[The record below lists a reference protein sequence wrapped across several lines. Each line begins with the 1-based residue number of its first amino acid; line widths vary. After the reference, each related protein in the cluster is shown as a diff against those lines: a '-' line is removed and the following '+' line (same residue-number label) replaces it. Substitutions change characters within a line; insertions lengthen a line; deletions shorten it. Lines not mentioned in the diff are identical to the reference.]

1 MATWITITESW
12 SLPLVALLIPAVL
25 AWLML
30 RPYRKAR
37 RYEHRG
43 EHDRA
48 LAYYQR
54 QLALLNRFPW
64 LDGMYR
70 VFRYDT
76 RPYTLRE
83 LLLLDIAE
91 LQLRLHQPELAV
103 NALWRCLGFNDANMD
118 ALELLDHI
126 RTTASEHRI
135 IGW

>member
-1 MATWITITESW
+1 MANWIAIPESW
-12 SLPLVALLIPAVL
+12 SVPLAALLTPAVL
-25 AWLML
+25 SWLML
-30 RPYRKAR
+30 RPYRQAR
-37 RYEHRG
+37 RHEVRG
-43 EHDRA
+43 EHDTA
-48 LAYYQR
+48 LTFYMR

-70 VFRYDT
+70 IFRYDS

-91 LQLRLHQPELAV
+91 LQIRLHRPDLAV
-103 NALWRCLGFNDANMD
+103 NALWRCLGFNLTNGD

-126 RTTASEHRI
+126 RTTSSEHRI